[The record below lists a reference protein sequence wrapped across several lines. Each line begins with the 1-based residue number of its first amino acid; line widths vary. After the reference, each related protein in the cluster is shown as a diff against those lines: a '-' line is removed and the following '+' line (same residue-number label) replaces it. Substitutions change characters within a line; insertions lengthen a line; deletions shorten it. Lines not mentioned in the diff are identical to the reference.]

1 MWSRMSTL
9 DLHADLLLCMPPG
22 TVPVDR
28 LSLWVHPEW
37 TGAWYAATRQGDVT
51 CFNVHYAPERC
62 VPGSMEIEQP
72 VTMHKCL
79 KLQFFS
85 SKENSTN
92 LEFRFGTYLDLEKIA
107 SARANQVVAVGL
119 WNANECDSTQMPM
132 KDMALICIP
141 RQKPKVPDMLWAPQ
155 HWDPAEH
162 YSSITKVGDYLADK
176 LQQCDPHA
184 TQSMFSNQRSFARD
198 FGSSALFPDLHQLYL
213 TNGTTL
219 PPVLG
224 CYLLQNAMLCHQFT
238 HRQLEKLLAREKVQ
252 KASQEELTLL
262 LRLLRDTFCG
272 WTLCKY
278 EGKYVGDKCCGQD
291 VEDQPHKLAF
301 NESCCGLVG
310 WDDCE
315 GFNQFI
321 QQVSL
326 LFMCMAASGEQR
338 LRPLLEKTWDT
349 LFVGGTLYLESL
361 MLMCISIGDMLRTS
375 RLTTHMCV
383 GTVSFAQ
390 FGVQSNEVQA
400 HSYGMLIYQSGQQH
414 LVAVLEATGWENSA
428 PEMGKKCDLLRDPAV
443 RPCTLLTQQRENHV
457 YSSTVALNNVL
468 LFEHST
474 DKGASG
480 LPWPGMRLGA
490 SLQAMEKG
498 IYHEPVEGA
507 AVCITVLDLLR
518 HFSGTCAKAKEMVR
532 RYERARQSYKEIREW
547 TRPPSKTEA
556 DILLYMKNNF
566 GPLKQAEIAT
576 LELHGMKTQEP
587 VLLFSCLK
595 VDTPSVLE
603 KIGKE
608 LEQMEVS
615 AHDFMQSTVF
625 VVTEPMRQRV
635 LPSQG
640 QQSHPTQS
648 EW

>member
-1 MWSRMSTL
+1 
-9 DLHADLLLCMPPG
+9 
-22 TVPVDR
+22 
-28 LSLWVHPEW
+28 
-37 TGAWYAATRQGDVT
+37 
-51 CFNVHYAPERC
+51 
-62 VPGSMEIEQP
+62 
-72 VTMHKCL
+72 
-79 KLQFFS
+79 
-85 SKENSTN
+85 
-92 LEFRFGTYLDLEKIA
+92 
-107 SARANQVVAVGL
+107 
-119 WNANECDSTQMPM
+119 
-132 KDMALICIP
+132 
-141 RQKPKVPDMLWAPQ
+141 
-155 HWDPAEH
+155 
-162 YSSITKVGDYLADK
+162 
-176 LQQCDPHA
+176 
-184 TQSMFSNQRSFARD
+184 
-198 FGSSALFPDLHQLYL
+198 
-213 TNGTTL
+213 
-219 PPVLG
+219 
-224 CYLLQNAMLCHQFT
+224 
-238 HRQLEKLLAREKVQ
+238 
-252 KASQEELTLL
+252 
-262 LRLLRDTFCG
+262 
-272 WTLCKY
+272 
-278 EGKYVGDKCCGQD
+278 
-291 VEDQPHKLAF
+291 
-301 NESCCGLVG
+301 
-310 WDDCE
+310 
-315 GFNQFI
+315 
-321 QQVSL
+321 
-326 LFMCMAASGEQR
+326 
-338 LRPLLEKTWDT
+338 
-349 LFVGGTLYLESL
+349 
-361 MLMCISIGDMLRTS
+361 
-375 RLTTHMCV
+375 
-383 GTVSFAQ
+383 
-390 FGVQSNEVQA
+390 
-400 HSYGMLIYQSGQQH
+400 
-414 LVAVLEATGWENSA
+414 
-428 PEMGKKCDLLRDPAV
+428 
-443 RPCTLLTQQRENHV
+443 V

-615 AHDFMQSTVF
+615 AHDFMQSTVI
-625 VVTEPMRQRV
+625 VVTEPMRQRD